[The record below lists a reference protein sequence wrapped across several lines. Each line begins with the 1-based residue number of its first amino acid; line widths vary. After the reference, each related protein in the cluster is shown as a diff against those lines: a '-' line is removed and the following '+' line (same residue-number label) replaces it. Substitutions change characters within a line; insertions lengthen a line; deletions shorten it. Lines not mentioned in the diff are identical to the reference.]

1 MSQINPL
8 AVVMS
13 VRDFPI
19 AWYWI
24 RKACKENNV
33 DLLIVKN
40 YPHHIA
46 HQKSREFFLKH
57 EEYTHMI
64 IVNEDTIVTPSHL
77 KLLLE
82 DIKKYDYP
90 VIGGYCFP
98 VSKAYPKVNLTKK
111 NMRKIWVVFANQY
124 NFFDLENVITWN
136 LDNPLE
142 EFYFNGLTLTA
153 IRRDIVEKIEFKPYK
168 YVTDNS
174 LGLWLRR
181 GIMFD
186 LRFSNELYDRGI
198 KLMVDKRLLIMHF
211 GNTRNLINLRGKKPY
226 VKLIKANGEEIL
238 IEEGKEY
245 K

>member
-1 MSQINPL
+1 MCI
-8 AVVMS
+8 
-13 VRDFPI
+13 RD
-19 AWYWI
+19 
-24 RKACKENNV
+24 R
-33 DLLIVKN
+33 
-40 YPHHIA
+40 
-46 HQKSREFFLKH
+46 
-57 EEYTHMI
+57 
-64 IVNEDTIVTPSHL
+64 
-77 KLLLE
+77 
-82 DIKKYDYP
+82 
-90 VIGGYCFP
+90 
-98 VSKAYPKVNLTKK
+98 
-111 NMRKIWVVFANQY
+111 
-124 NFFDLENVITWN
+124 
-136 LDNPLE
+136 
-142 EFYFNGLTLTA
+142 
-153 IRRDIVEKIEFKPYK
+153 YK